1 MSAPKSPHQPDLD
14 PDARPPD
21 GLDDVVDA
29 RIENADFS
37 NRRFLS
43 NRRLLRSSIRRVEL
57 HLCRLTGVELAE
69 ATWNDV
75 VLNECRADFGGFRH
89 AKLTRVVFRDCRLE
103 EADFTGATLTDVTF
117 DRCELRRASFANC
130 RIERVDLS
138 GCALAELVGVESLR
152 GARMP
157 WNDILAN
164 APLFAQGLGI
174 QVLPDE

>member
-1 MSAPKSPHQPDLD
+1 VPAPKSPHPPDLD
-14 PDARPPD
+14 PDAPSPD
-21 GLDDVVDA
+21 GLDDAIDA

-37 NRRFLS
+37 NRRFL
-43 NRRLLRSSIRRVEL
+43 RSSIRRIEL

-75 VLNECRADFGGFRH
+75 VLTECRADFGGFRH
-89 AKLTRVVFRDCRLE
+89 AKLTRVAFRDCRLE
-103 EADFTGATLTDVTF
+103 EADFAGAKLTDVTF
-117 DRCELRRASFANC
+117 DRCELRRASFTSC
-130 RIERVDLS
+130 RVERVDLS

-157 WNDILAN
+157 WNDILEN

>member
-1 MSAPKSPHQPDLD
+1 LTAPKSPHAPDLD
-14 PDARPPD
+14 PDATPPN
-21 GLDDVVDA
+21 GLDDAIDA

-37 NRRFLS
+37 NQRF
-43 NRRLLRSSIRRVEL
+43 LRSSIRRIEL

-75 VLNECRADFGGFRH
+75 VLTECRADFGGFRH
-89 AKLTRVVFRDCRLE
+89 AKLTRVAFRDCRLE
-103 EADFTGATLTDVTF
+103 EADFAGAKLTDVTF
-117 DRCELRRASFANC
+117 ERCELRRASFASC
-130 RIERVDLS
+130 RIDRVELS
-138 GCALAELVGVESLR
+138 GCALTELVGVESLR

-157 WNDILAN
+157 WNDILEN

>member
-1 MSAPKSPHQPDLD
+1 MTAPKSPHPPDLD
-14 PDARPPD
+14 PDAMPPD
-21 GLDDVVDA
+21 GLGDAIDA

-37 NRRFLS
+37 NQRF
-43 NRRLLRSSIRRVEL
+43 LRSSIRRIEL

-75 VLNECRADFGGFRH
+75 VLTECRADFGGFRH
-89 AKLTRVVFRDCRLE
+89 AKLTRVAFRDCRLE
-103 EADFTGATLTDVTF
+103 EADFAGAKLTDVTF
-117 DRCELRRASFANC
+117 ERCELRGASFASC
-130 RIERVDLS
+130 RVERVELS

-157 WNDILAN
+157 WNDILEN

>member
-1 MSAPKSPHQPDLD
+1 MSVPKSPHPPDLD
-14 PDARPPD
+14 PDALPPD
-21 GLDDVVDA
+21 SLDDAIDA

-37 NRRFLS
+37 NQRF
-43 NRRLLRSSIRRVEL
+43 LRSSIRRIEL
-57 HLCRLTGVELAE
+57 HFCRLTGVELAE

-75 VLNECRADFGGFRH
+75 VLTECRADFGGFRH

-103 EADFTGATLTDVTF
+103 EADFAGAKLTDVTF
-117 DRCELRRASFANC
+117 ERCDLRRASFASC
-130 RIERVDLS
+130 RIERVALS

-157 WNDILAN
+157 WNDILEN

-174 QVLPDE
+174 QVLADE

>member
-1 MSAPKSPHQPDLD
+1 VPAPKSPHPPDLD
-14 PDARPPD
+14 PDAPSPA
-21 GLDDVVDA
+21 GLDDAIDA

-37 NRRFLS
+37 NRRFL
-43 NRRLLRSSIRRVEL
+43 RSSIRRIEL

-75 VLNECRADFGGFRH
+75 VLTECRADFGGFRH
-89 AKLTRVVFRDCRLE
+89 AKLTRVAFRDCRLE
-103 EADFTGATLTDVTF
+103 EADFAGAKLTDVTF
-117 DRCELRRASFANC
+117 DRCELRRASFTSC
-130 RIERVDLS
+130 RVERVDLS

-157 WNDILAN
+157 WNDILEN

>member
-1 MSAPKSPHQPDLD
+1 LTAPKSPHPPDLD
-14 PDARPPD
+14 LDAPSPN
-21 GLDDVVDA
+21 GLDDAIDA

-37 NRRFLS
+37 NQRF
-43 NRRLLRSSIRRVEL
+43 LRSSIRRIEL

-75 VLNECRADFGGFRH
+75 VLTECRADFGGFRH
-89 AKLTRVVFRDCRLE
+89 AKLTRVAFRDCRLE
-103 EADFTGATLTDVTF
+103 EADFAGAKLTDVTF
-117 DRCELRRASFANC
+117 ERCELRRASFVSC
-130 RIERVDLS
+130 RIDRVELS
-138 GCALAELVGVESLR
+138 GCALTELVGVESLR

-157 WNDILAN
+157 WNDILEN